1 MTTNNDK
8 RSLVDFYRLN
18 DGNTIPCVGFGTWQT
33 PDGETATESVKD
45 ALSFGYR
52 HIDTAY
58 AYYNEGGVGRGI
70 VESGLKR
77 EEIFLTTKLWNT
89 DRGYESTLKAAQ
101 KSLELLGV
109 EYVDLYLIHWPANEK
124 VYDDPVA
131 VNVATWRAFEKL
143 QKDGL
148 VRSIGTSNF
157 LEPHLKQIFDVC
169 EVRPAVNQI
178 EFHPGYPQFETVEF
192 CQANEIQVEA
202 WSPLGCGRVLS
213 DERLQKIADGYGKSI
228 AQLCIRW
235 EIQHGVLPLPKSTHT
250 DRIKANT
257 EVFDFVVSEEDMK
270 KIDELPEFGYSTYS
284 PFTLPF

>member
-1 MTTNNDK
+1 MNYDK
-8 RSLVDFYRLN
+8 KSLTDVYKLN

-33 PDGETATESVKD
+33 PDGETATAAVKD

-52 HIDTAY
+52 HIDTAA

-70 VESGLKR
+70 SESGLKR

-89 DRGYESTLKAAQ
+89 DRGYESTLQAAQ
-101 KSLELLGV
+101 KSLQLLGV

-124 VYDDPVA
+124 VYDDPVK
-131 VNVATWRAFEKL
+131 VNQETWRAFEKL

-148 VRSIGTSNF
+148 VRSIGVSNF

-169 EVRPAVNQI
+169 EVKPAVDQI
-178 EFHPGYPQFETVEF
+178 EFHPGYPQFETVKF
-192 CQANEIQVEA
+192 CQENNIQVEA

-213 DERLQKIADGYGKSI
+213 DERLQKIADRYGKSI

-235 EIQHGVLPLPKSTHT
+235 ELQHGILPLPKSTHT
-250 DRIKANT
+250 NRIKSNA
-257 EVFDFVVSEEDMK
+257 EVFDFVVSDEDMK
-270 KIDELPEFGYSTYS
+270 EIDDMPEFGYSTYS